1 MSDNESIASIFD
13 EYELTSRL
21 RIFHQFLWHLLHDS
35 GPNNKVQEC
44 VFIPRS
50 KDAAEGDGYIMSMVN
65 RGDLPATELVILD
78 TDRFDGPPVA
88 VVRLP
93 VVLKA
98 GLHGNFVEAA
108 RLA

>member
-1 MSDNESIASIFD
+1 
-13 EYELTSRL
+13 
-21 RIFHQFLWHLLHDS
+21 
-35 GPNNKVQEC
+35 
-44 VFIPRS
+44 
-50 KDAAEGDGYIMSMVN
+50 MSMVN

-78 TDRFDGPPVA
+78 TERFDGPPVA

-98 GLHGNFVEAA
+98 GLHGNWVEAS